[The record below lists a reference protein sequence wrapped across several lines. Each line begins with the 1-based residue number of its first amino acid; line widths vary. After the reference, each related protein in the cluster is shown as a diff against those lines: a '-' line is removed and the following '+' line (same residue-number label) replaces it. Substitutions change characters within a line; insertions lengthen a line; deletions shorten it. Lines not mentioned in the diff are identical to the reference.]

1 MQTFNLKWDLS
12 PGLQLG
18 NNLKKEE
25 ERESPRSFPQDN
37 LYIAAALIDKQ
48 QHVNM
53 TREYLDQSVASIV
66 KQH

>member
-1 MQTFNLKWDLS
+1 M
-12 PGLQLG
+12 QLG
-18 NNLKKEE
+18 NNPKEEE

-53 TREYLDQSVASIV
+53 TREYLEQSVVSVV
-66 KQH
+66 KQY